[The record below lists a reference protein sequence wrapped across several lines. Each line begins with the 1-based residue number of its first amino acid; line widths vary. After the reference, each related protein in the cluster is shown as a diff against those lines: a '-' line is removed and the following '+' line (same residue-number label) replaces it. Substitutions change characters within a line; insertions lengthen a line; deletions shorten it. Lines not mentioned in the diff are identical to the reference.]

1 MEPASAFDRPA
12 RFSPPAIR
20 GRGERKPELGV
31 LAAGLAI
38 VIFAVDVLTPLE
50 GAVAVLYVVVVLL
63 AARAFGRGGVILTA
77 SACMLL
83 TASAYAISHGYAP
96 HSSPMLRCLVSLVA
110 IGVATTLV
118 LQNQRTT
125 AVLAEQAGLLEL
137 THDAIFVRDERD
149 VVTYWNRAAEE
160 LYGWP
165 RAEALGRVSHDL
177 LRTVFPAGRE
187 AATAVLAR
195 AGHWEGELVHT
206 KHSGETVVV
215 DSSWALRRDAGGGF
229 HSILETSTDITARK
243 AAHAALVESER
254 RYRTI
259 FDTTRVSIL
268 LQDWTEVKAA
278 LDALGSVDAR
288 LEEYFACNPEF
299 VRRMRRKVRIVDGNA
314 VTLRMMGAT
323 DKASVTRSF
332 DEFLAEDDPA
342 FTRVLLA
349 LARGETFYEGEMR
362 IRTLAGVAVP
372 ILFGITFPAEADG
385 FARTLVFAVDITER
399 KQAEE
404 ALLAVQAELAHASR
418 TATLGEL
425 TASIAHEVN
434 QPLAA
439 IVTNGQAALRWLR
452 RDVPDPNEAI
462 EALNRVV
469 ANGRR
474 AGDIVTR
481 IRAFLTKAAPRREHI
496 ALDGMVDEAA
506 LLIERE
512 MSQNGVKLRT
522 EVAAGLPPILGD
534 RVQLQQVMINL
545 MVNGI
550 QAMASVQDRPRIL
563 EIRACRTCD
572 GEVGVRVIDS
582 GEGLAPDVND
592 RLFEPFYTTKAGG
605 MGMGLSIC
613 RSTIESHGGRLWAS
627 GHEGPGA
634 AFHFTLP
641 PADASTT

>member
-1 MEPASAFDRPA
+1 METRSANDRQA
-12 RFSPPAIR
+12 WSPGLGVR
-20 GRGERKPELGV
+20 GRGERKPGLG
-31 LAAGLAI
+31 LPAAGLAI

-63 AARAFGRGGVILTA
+63 AARAYDRGGVILTA
-77 SACMLL
+77 AACMLL
-83 TASAYAISHGYAP
+83 TASAYGISHGHAP

-137 THDAIFVRDERD
+137 THDAIFVRDARD

-165 RAEALGRVSHDL
+165 RAEALERVSHEL

-187 AATAVLAR
+187 EAMATLVR
-195 AGHWEGELVHT
+195 AGQWEGELVHT
-206 KHSGETVVV
+206 KRSGETVVV
-215 DSSWALRRDAGGGF
+215 ASSWALRRDAGGGF
-229 HSILETSTDITARK
+229 HSILETNTDITARK

-268 LQDWTEVKAA
+268 LQDWTRVKAA
-278 LDALGSVDAR
+278 LDTLDDVGTR
-288 LEEYFACNPEF
+288 LEEYLACSPDF
-299 VRRMRRKVRIVDGNA
+299 VERLRRKVRIVDVNA

-332 DEFLAEDDPA
+332 DEFLADGDPA
-342 FTRVLLA
+342 FMKVLLA

-372 ILFGITFPAEADG
+372 ILFGITFPVEVDD

-404 ALLAVQAELAHASR
+404 ALLAVQAELAHAAR

-452 RDVPDPNEAI
+452 RDVPDLNEAT

-474 AGDIVTR
+474 AGEIVTR
-481 IRAFLTKAAPRREHI
+481 IRTFLTKAAPRREHI
-496 ALDGMVDEAA
+496 ELDGMVDEAA
-506 LLIERE
+506 WLIERE
-512 MSQNGVKLRT
+512 MAQNGVKLRK

-550 QAMASVQDRPRIL
+550 QAMVSVQDRPRIL
-563 EIRACRTCD
+563 EVRACQACD
-572 GEVGVRVIDS
+572 GDVGVQVIDS
-582 GEGLAPDVND
+582 GEGLAPDVDD
-592 RLFEPFYTTKAGG
+592 RLFEPFFTTKAGG

-641 PADASTT
+641 PADASAS

>member
-1 MEPASAFDRPA
+1 METTSAIDRQA
-12 RFSPPAIR
+12 GSPRSAIR
-20 GRGERKPELGV
+20 ERGERKPELGPP
-31 LAAGLAI
+31 AAGLA
-38 VIFAVDVLTPLE
+38 VGIFAVDVLTPLE

-83 TASAYAISHGYAP
+83 TASAYGISHGHAP

-125 AVLAEQAGLLEL
+125 AILAEQAGLLEL
-137 THDAIFVRDERD
+137 THDAIFVRDARD
-149 VVTYWNRAAEE
+149 VVTFWNRAAEE
-160 LYGWP
+160 LYGWS
-165 RAEALGRVSHDL
+165 RAEALGRISHEL

-187 AATAVLAR
+187 AAMAALVR

-206 KHSGETVVV
+206 KRSGETVVV
-215 DSSWALRRDAGGGF
+215 ASSWALRREAGGGF
-229 HSILETSTDITARK
+229 HSILETNTDITARK

-259 FDTTRVSIL
+259 FDTTGVSIL
-268 LQDWTEVKAA
+268 LQDWTQVKAA
-278 LDALGSVDAR
+278 LDTLGDAGTR
-288 LEEYFACNPEF
+288 LEDYLACNPEF
-299 VRRMRRKVRIVDGNA
+299 VRRLRRKVRIVDVNA

-332 DEFLAEDDPA
+332 DDFLAEDDPA

-349 LARGETFYEGEMR
+349 LGKGETFYEGEMR

-399 KQAEE
+399 KQAEQM
-404 ALLAVQAELAHASR
+404 LLAVQAELAHAAR

-452 RDVPDPNEAI
+452 RDVPDLNEAT

-474 AGDIVTR
+474 AGEIVTR
-481 IRAFLTKAAPRREHI
+481 IRTFLTKAPPRREPI
-496 ALDGMVDEAA
+496 AIDGMVDEAA
-506 LLIERE
+506 SLIERE
-512 MSQNGVKLRT
+512 MSRNGVRLRR
-522 EVAAGLPPILGD
+522 EVVAGLPPILGD

-550 QAMASVQDRPRIL
+550 QAMASVRDRPRIL
-563 EIRACRTCD
+563 EIRACQACD
-572 GEVGVRVIDS
+572 GGVGVQVIDS
-582 GEGLAPDVND
+582 GEGLVPDVSD
-592 RLFEPFYTTKAGG
+592 RLFEPFFTTKADG

-613 RSTIESHGGRLWAS
+613 RSTIEAHGGRLWAS
-627 GHEGPGA
+627 GHDGPGA

-641 PADASTT
+641 PADASPT